1 MGNRAV
7 ISFSE
12 RRAAPS
18 IYLHWNGGRASVEGF
33 LEGCRSGGYKATG
46 DADKDTQFIARAI
59 APFFIQN
66 GEVGR
71 LTVYEQPVGRADCDN
86 GNNGWYIID
95 QKTLEIV
102 KRIHKRGAEEFDPN
116 KTEAIAAEIHGILT
130 RPACRYEHIWGCN
143 D

>member
-12 RRAAPS
+12 RKSAPS

-33 LEGCRSGGYKATG
+33 LEGCRRGGYKATG

-59 APFFIQN
+59 APFFMQN
-66 GEVGR
+66 WGIR
-71 LTVYEQPVGRADCDN
+71 MTVYEQPVGRADRDN
-86 GNNGWYIID
+86 GDNGWYIID

-102 KRIHKRGAEEFDPN
+102 KRIHRRYEEEVSPG
-116 KTEAIAAEIHGILT
+116 KTASIAAEIHGILT